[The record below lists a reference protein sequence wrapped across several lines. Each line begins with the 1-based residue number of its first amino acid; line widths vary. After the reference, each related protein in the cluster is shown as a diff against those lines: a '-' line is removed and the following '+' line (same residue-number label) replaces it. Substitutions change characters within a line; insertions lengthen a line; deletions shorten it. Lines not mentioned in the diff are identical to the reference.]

1 MAKRITEWSVELVK
15 EATKEYQIN
24 ENKANTPESAVE
36 IANAVL
42 KMDRLPYELVAI
54 LTVNAK
60 LVVTGVVRVSQ
71 GAMNSAVIT
80 PVQVFQPALLHN
92 AHGIIIL
99 HNHPSGDPQPSKED
113 RKMTSN
119 MVEAGKLLGVQ
130 VLDSIVIGHEDFI
143 SLKKEGMIE

>member
-24 ENKANTPESAVE
+24 ENKANTPENAVE

-42 KMDRLPYELVAI
+42 KMDRLPHEVVAI

-60 LVVTGVVRVSQ
+60 LVVTGVVRVSL
-71 GAMNSAVIT
+71 GAMNSTIIT
-80 PVQVFQPALLHN
+80 PVQIFQPAMLKN

-99 HNHPSGDPQPSKED
+99 HNHPSGDPTPSIQD
-113 RKMTSN
+113 REMSDR
-119 MVEAGKLLGVQ
+119 MVEAGRLLGIQ
-130 VLDSIVIGHEDFI
+130 VLDSIVIGHGDYT
-143 SLKKEGMIE
+143 SLKKIGMIE